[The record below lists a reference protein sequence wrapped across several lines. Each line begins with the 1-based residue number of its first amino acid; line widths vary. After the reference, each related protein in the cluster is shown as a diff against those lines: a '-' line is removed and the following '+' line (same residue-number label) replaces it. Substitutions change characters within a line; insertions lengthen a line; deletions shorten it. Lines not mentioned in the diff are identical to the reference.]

1 MDEETVKAAVGQ
13 FLKNISF
20 NAQRELERVVRSA
33 LECYPVAA
41 LPGETLAAGGT
52 LAIVNRGGTPF
63 DVRAAVVVDGSA
75 GETLAALL
83 EQLS

>member
-33 LECYPVAA
+33 FESGKLHN
-41 LPGETLAAGGT
+41 GETLT
-52 LAIVNRGGTPF
+52 
-63 DVRAAVVVDGSA
+63 AAVTLSNSQVDLDVTIFSKI
-75 GETLAALL
+75 EL
-83 EQLS
+83 